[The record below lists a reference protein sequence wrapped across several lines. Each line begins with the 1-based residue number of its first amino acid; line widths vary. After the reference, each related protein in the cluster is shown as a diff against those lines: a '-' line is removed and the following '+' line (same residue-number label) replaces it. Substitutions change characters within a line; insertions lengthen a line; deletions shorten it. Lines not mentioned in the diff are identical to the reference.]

1 MRIAIT
7 SDLHLGITENSTI
20 RKLVRT
26 IAAAEPALTVLAGD
40 VGEGLPNF
48 VKCLKLF
55 RQLPGDVAVL
65 AGNHDVW
72 SGENH
77 SSQDLL
83 ERYLPDAVQA
93 EEMIW
98 LEKNVWV
105 RDGVA
110 VAGSLAWY
118 DYSAADPSL
127 PSYRPGFFAGLKS
140 HYNMDAEYI
149 DWAWSDR
156 EVATRLGNALCER
169 LEKLEADSG
178 VNKLFLISHVPLF
191 EEQMLR
197 KPNDFDWGFSNAYF
211 GNLTLGLV
219 LHKLL

>member
-26 IAAAEPALTVLAGD
+26 IAAAEPALTVLAAD
-40 VGEGLPNF
+40 VGRALPNF

-110 VAGSLAWY
+110 VAGSLAWKCVC
-118 DYSAADPSL
+118 SCWVCSL
-127 PSYRPGFFAGLKS
+127 SL
-140 HYNMDAEYI
+140 N
-149 DWAWSDR
+149 
-156 EVATRLGNALCER
+156 
-169 LEKLEADSG
+169 
-178 VNKLFLISHVPLF
+178 
-191 EEQMLR
+191 
-197 KPNDFDWGFSNAYF
+197 
-211 GNLTLGLV
+211 
-219 LHKLL
+219 